1 MRNVISKDGTPIE
14 FDQVGEESPLVL
26 VGAMM
31 KMRSEDEGNMGH
43 CCERTRTQTG
53 AGERLLLHHTCRG
66 AWSLSSHGCRVQRA
80 GACHCLDAWLSR

>member
-31 KMRSEDEGNMGH
+31 KMSSEGRS
-43 CCERTRTQTG
+43 
-53 AGERLLLHHTCRG
+53 LP
-66 AWSLSSHGCRVQRA
+66 LS
-80 GACHCLDAWLSR
+80 